1 MAVASGGRSVP
12 GLNPQVLASWSLGRE
27 TSGQVDVGATL
38 LSGVPE
44 SGCTLRLSARIRRPD
59 GGKTA

>member
-1 MAVASGGRSVP
+1 MAVASGGGFANDLTP
-12 GLNPQVLASWSLGRE
+12 LAPTWWGVGRE
-27 TSGQVDVGATL
+27 TSGQVDVGATH